1 MPENSLL
8 AYLVRFL
15 TSGAGPLLEI
25 DQDRDTCRIS
35 GKKTWISAGMVEG
48 LTQGTSPRKGVQLI
62 YVRLH
67 TATAAA
73 AAAAAAAATANA
85 TAILFQGQLE
95 KTPHVWK
102 PTGMEVQDF
111 SFFLFFPRV

>member
-35 GKKTWISAGMVEG
+35 GKETWISAGMVEG

-67 TATAAA
+67 TAI
-73 AAAAAAAATANA
+73 AAAAAAATANA

-102 PTGMEVQDF
+102 PTGMEVQGF
-111 SFFLFFPRV
+111 SFFLFFFPRV